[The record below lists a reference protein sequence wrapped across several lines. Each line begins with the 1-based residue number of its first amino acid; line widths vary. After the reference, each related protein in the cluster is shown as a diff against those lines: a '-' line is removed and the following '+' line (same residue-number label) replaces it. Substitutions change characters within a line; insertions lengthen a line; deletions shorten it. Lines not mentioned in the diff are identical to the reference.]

1 MKELLHN
8 TLNNY
13 FKTLSYTG
21 YLKDATVFRILIIQF
36 IQELFVNEFKYYI
49 TKEDITLMKELLY
62 QFIGSS
68 CEISL
73 PSYCECTTEGQG
85 GGDIIPDVPEQPD
98 TTPSVAYSGWTDTV
112 DNINVANG
120 SIITINSNKF
130 TTATGSNVIMWFAIP
145 ASKSLVTVTNKALQS
160 EVFDENE
167 ENLHKLEDNV
177 TISGIAYK
185 VYYIDFMYEDSQ
197 LYEVAIN

>member
-85 GGDIIPDVPEQPD
+85 GEDIIPDVPDQPD
-98 TTPSVAYSGWTDTV
+98 TTPSVAYSGWVESEED
-112 DNINVANG
+112 INVSEG
-120 SIITINSNKF
+120 EIINIVNNQFNTPEGENMIL
-130 TTATGSNVIMWFAIP
+130 WFAIP
-145 ASKSLVTVTNKALQS
+145 ATKNIVSAIMNGAIAAEITEKLKQLDNVNIGSVAYK
-160 EVFDENE
+160 VFVYEYLGLPGSDTY
-167 ENLHKLEDNV
+167 KV
-177 TISGIAYK
+177 TIS
-185 VYYIDFMYEDSQ
+185 
-197 LYEVAIN
+197 

>member
-21 YLKDATVFRILIIQF
+21 YLKDATVFKILIIQF

-85 GGDIIPDVPEQPD
+85 GGDIIPDVPDQPD
-98 TTPSVAYSGWTDTV
+98 TTPSVAYSGWVESEED
-112 DNINVANG
+112 INVSEG
-120 SIITINSNKF
+120 EIINIVNNQFNTPEGEK
-130 TTATGSNVIMWFAIP
+130 
-145 ASKSLVTVTNKALQS
+145 
-160 EVFDENE
+160 
-167 ENLHKLEDNV
+167 
-177 TISGIAYK
+177 
-185 VYYIDFMYEDSQ
+185 
-197 LYEVAIN
+197 

>member
-21 YLKDATVFRILIIQF
+21 YLKDATVFKILIIQF

-49 TKEDITLMKELLY
+49 TKEDTALMKELLY

-85 GGDIIPDVPEQPD
+85 GGDIIPDVPDQPD
-98 TTPSVAYSGWTDTV
+98 TTPSVAYSGWVESKEDIDV
-112 DNINVANG
+112 SEGEIINIVNNQFNTPEG
-120 SIITINSNKF
+120 ENMIL
-130 TTATGSNVIMWFAIP
+130 WFAIP
-145 ASKSLVTVTNKALQS
+145 ATKNIVSAIMNGAIAAEITDRLEQLNNVNIGSVAYK
-160 EVFDENE
+160 VFVYEYLGLPGSDTY
-167 ENLHKLEDNV
+167 KV
-177 TISGIAYK
+177 TIS
-185 VYYIDFMYEDSQ
+185 
-197 LYEVAIN
+197 

>member
-49 TKEDITLMKELLY
+49 TKEDVTLMKELLY

-85 GGDIIPDVPEQPD
+85 GGDIIPDVPDQPD
-98 TTPSVAYSGWTDTV
+98 TTPSVAYSGWVESKEDIDV
-112 DNINVANG
+112 SEGEIINIANNQFNTPEG
-120 SIITINSNKF
+120 ENMIL
-130 TTATGSNVIMWFAIP
+130 WFAIP
-145 ASKSLVTVTNKALQS
+145 ATKNIVSAIMNGAIAAEITDRLEQLNNVNIGSVAYK
-160 EVFDENE
+160 VFVYEYLGLPGSDTY
-167 ENLHKLEDNV
+167 KV
-177 TISGIAYK
+177 TIS
-185 VYYIDFMYEDSQ
+185 
-197 LYEVAIN
+197 

>member
-1 MKELLHN
+1 MKELLYN

-21 YLKDATVFRILIIQF
+21 YLKDVTVFKILIIQF

-49 TKEDITLMKELLY
+49 TKEDTALMKELLY

-85 GGDIIPDVPEQPD
+85 GGDIIPDVPDQPD
-98 TTPSVAYSGWTDTV
+98 TTPSVAYSGWVESKED
-112 DNINVANG
+112 INVSEG
-120 SIITINSNKF
+120 EIINIVNNQFNTPEGENMIL
-130 TTATGSNVIMWFAIP
+130 WFAIP
-145 ASKSLVTVTNKALQS
+145 ATKNIVSAIMNGAIAAEITDRLEQLNNVNIGSVAYK
-160 EVFDENE
+160 VFVYEYLGLPGSDTY
-167 ENLHKLEDNV
+167 KV
-177 TISGIAYK
+177 TIS
-185 VYYIDFMYEDSQ
+185 
-197 LYEVAIN
+197 

>member
-13 FKTLSYTG
+13 FKTLSHTG
-21 YLKDATVFRILIIQF
+21 YLKDATVFKILIIQF

-49 TKEDITLMKELLY
+49 TKEDTALMKELLY

-85 GGDIIPDVPEQPD
+85 GGDIIPDVPDQPD
-98 TTPSVAYSGWTDTV
+98 TTPSVAYSGWVESKEDIDV
-112 DNINVANG
+112 SEGEIINIVNNQFNTPEG
-120 SIITINSNKF
+120 ENMIL
-130 TTATGSNVIMWFAIP
+130 WFAIP
-145 ASKSLVTVTNKALQS
+145 ATKNIVSAIMNGAIAAEITDRLEQLNNVNIGSVAYK
-160 EVFDENE
+160 VFVYEYLGLPGSDTY
-167 ENLHKLEDNV
+167 KV
-177 TISGIAYK
+177 TIS
-185 VYYIDFMYEDSQ
+185 
-197 LYEVAIN
+197 

>member
-21 YLKDATVFRILIIQF
+21 YLKDATVFKILIIQF

-49 TKEDITLMKELLY
+49 TKEDTALMKELLY

-85 GGDIIPDVPEQPD
+85 GGDIIPDVPDQPD
-98 TTPSVAYSGWTDTV
+98 TTPSVAYSGWVESKEDIDV
-112 DNINVANG
+112 SEGEIINIVNNQFNTPEG
-120 SIITINSNKF
+120 ENMIL
-130 TTATGSNVIMWFAIP
+130 WFAIP
-145 ASKSLVTVTNKALQS
+145 ATKNIVSAIMNGAIAAEITDRLEQLNNINIGSVAYK
-160 EVFDENE
+160 VFVYEYLGLPGSDTY
-167 ENLHKLEDNV
+167 KV
-177 TISGIAYK
+177 TIS
-185 VYYIDFMYEDSQ
+185 
-197 LYEVAIN
+197 